1 MSIEERVASLEKKV
15 AMMTGKKL
23 VGENLQIGDTFTL
36 AGLEWKILDITDQGY
51 ACLAERLDKDMQ
63 LDGDSNDW
71 KGSQLRKYLNEDIKR
86 RIITEIGED
95 NLMPSKRDLLSLDGQ
110 TEYGSCEDHV
120 SLLTVD
126 EYRKYRSL
134 IPNADYWWWLI
145 TPWSTQ
151 CNKYNSAISVVSP
164 AGNIDFSSCYSRSGV
179 RPFCIFSPAIFES
192 EDE

>member
-95 NLMPSKRDLLSLDGQ
+95 NLMPFKRDLLSLDGQ

-164 AGNIDFSSCYSRSGV
+164 AGDVDGNGCSGRDGV